1 MKDFTILIG
10 GEAGQGSRKA
20 GLVIAKILNN
30 LGYRIFI
37 YDDYESLIKGGHS
50 FSKVRASFK
59 KVLTQSSEVDFLLA
73 LNQETV
79 DKHKSSLKENGIVI
93 LNSDKV
99 KFDKG
104 IQIKAETISKEEGG
118 SFLMANT
125 AMISAFART
134 LGIEFDLLE
143 SIFKKE
149 FKKGLEI
156 NLKIAKRVYAEIQEK
171 ISIEKLE
178 NKPLPLITGNTAL
191 ALGAVK
197 ASLDIYYAY
206 PMTPATSILHFLA
219 GHKLGVETIQLENE
233 IAVILA
239 AIGSAYAGKR
249 AMVGTSGGGFALMTE
264 GISLAVISE
273 TPVVIVNSQRAG
285 PATGVP
291 TYNAQA
297 DLNFVLNAGHGD
309 IVKFTVA
316 PSNADECF
324 EWGGRSLNLAWKY
337 QTPVVLLID
346 KEISESTFNLESDKG
361 VFKEEVLLSD
371 KGGDY
376 KRYENTLD
384 GISPLAFPGKEAIVK
399 ATSYEHNE
407 FGLTAESSEEE
418 IIGMQEKR
426 LRKFEAMQDEVDI
439 MEDAIK
445 VFNKKD
451 SKNVLIT
458 FGSSVGPSIEAVK
471 GLDLKVVQIIVLEPF
486 PIVQVMKE
494 LENASTIICV
504 EQNALGQL
512 AELLSKNGIDADE
525 LILKYSSRTILKEEI
540 KDLLKEII

>member
-1 MKDFTILIG
+1 
-10 GEAGQGSRKA
+10 
-20 GLVIAKILNN
+20 
-30 LGYRIFI
+30 
-37 YDDYESLIKGGHS
+37 
-50 FSKVRASFK
+50 
-59 KVLTQSSEVDFLLA
+59 
-73 LNQETV
+73 
-79 DKHKSSLKENGIVI
+79 
-93 LNSDKV
+93 
-99 KFDKG
+99 
-104 IQIKAETISKEEGG
+104 
-118 SFLMANT
+118 
-125 AMISAFART
+125 
-134 LGIEFDLLE
+134 
-143 SIFKKE
+143 
-149 FKKGLEI
+149 
-156 NLKIAKRVYAEIQEK
+156 
-171 ISIEKLE
+171 
-178 NKPLPLITGNTAL
+178 
-191 ALGAVK
+191 
-197 ASLDIYYAY
+197 
-206 PMTPATSILHFLA
+206 
-219 GHKLGVETIQLENE
+219 
-233 IAVILA
+233 
-239 AIGSAYAGKR
+239 
-249 AMVGTSGGGFALMTE
+249 
-264 GISLAVISE
+264 SLAVISE
-273 TPVVIVNSQRAG
+273 TPIVIVNSQRAG

-471 GLDLKVVQIIVLEPF
+471 GLDLKVVQIVVLEPF

>member
-1 MKDFTILIG
+1 M
-10 GEAGQGSRKA
+10 
-20 GLVIAKILNN
+20 
-30 LGYRIFI
+30 
-37 YDDYESLIKGGHS
+37 
-50 FSKVRASFK
+50 
-59 KVLTQSSEVDFLLA
+59 
-73 LNQETV
+73 
-79 DKHKSSLKENGIVI
+79 
-93 LNSDKV
+93 
-99 KFDKG
+99 
-104 IQIKAETISKEEGG
+104 
-118 SFLMANT
+118 
-125 AMISAFART
+125 
-134 LGIEFDLLE
+134 
-143 SIFKKE
+143 
-149 FKKGLEI
+149 
-156 NLKIAKRVYAEIQEK
+156 
-171 ISIEKLE
+171 
-178 NKPLPLITGNTAL
+178 
-191 ALGAVK
+191 
-197 ASLDIYYAY
+197 
-206 PMTPATSILHFLA
+206 
-219 GHKLGVETIQLENE
+219 
-233 IAVILA
+233 
-239 AIGSAYAGKR
+239 
-249 AMVGTSGGGFALMTE
+249 
-264 GISLAVISE
+264 
-273 TPVVIVNSQRAG
+273 
-285 PATGVP
+285 
-291 TYNAQA
+291 
-297 DLNFVLNAGHGD
+297 
-309 IVKFTVA
+309 
-316 PSNADECF
+316 
-324 EWGGRSLNLAWKY
+324 
-337 QTPVVLLID
+337 
-346 KEISESTFNLESDKG
+346 ESDKG